1 MVFATFNDLEIRYYA
16 HLFNFHT
23 YKRGALHI
31 KCTPTIDIEPFFIL
45 TTGYPQRKASFWINK
60 TKH

>member
-23 YKRGALHI
+23 DKRGALHI
-31 KCTPTIDIEPFFIL
+31 KCTPTIDIEPFI
-45 TTGYPQRKASFWINK
+45 KVI
-60 TKH
+60 

>member
-31 KCTPTIDIEPFFIL
+31 KRTPTIDIEPNFLGGEEKCQMRIIISL
-45 TTGYPQRKASFWINK
+45 
-60 TKH
+60 